1 MDQNNTRESFISR
14 IFYRILGFNELSSA
28 LRKLS
33 LKYLFFLIIL
43 SGFSLSK
50 AWLSL
55 WYLNFI
61 NYYEFGLV
69 YSAGLLVAFLL
80 DFPLGLFADI
90 FGRRLSYIL
99 SQLMYCLY
107 FLLLLVV
114 NSFSG
119 FLLLE
124 IISGIGNAFGTGS
137 FDAWYMDTWQEF
149 ETEKNQKQK
158 IPKIGGIMSNAL
170 FIYSALVVLF
180 IFLSGVALGD
190 TKVIDQEIA
199 FSIFVIQGTFQV
211 FGILFGFF
219 WIKDQKTTQSPE
231 EKAFS
236 DLKGMKKISNRIKS
250 FLNEYFDER
259 MLIFIVVIVLV
270 TVTDSMSF
278 IFNSMLF
285 SPLLNL
291 ELGVTLLVLTSMRS
305 TGNLVSMFTTRL
317 SKRVVEL
324 FKNPPML
331 YILSMFFTYPLSWLS
346 IAVILEYDL
355 AIDLKV
361 TLFFFIYLLRIF
373 IMVLLYSAF
382 FNLVYDYTDPQK
394 RASQQ
399 SMRGSIN
406 SFIMMLAYFSVGT
419 ILEQWGFINLFGAF
433 FLISLFTVSFLYLII
448 SRVNRKVIN
457 SL

>member
-1 MDQNNTRESFISR
+1 MDQNNKRERFISR
-14 IFYRILGFNELSSA
+14 IFFRILGFNELTSM

-33 LKYLFFLIIL
+33 LKYLVFLIVL

-61 NYYEFGLV
+61 NYYEFGIV

-107 FLLLLVV
+107 FLLLLVI

-137 FDAWYMDTWQEF
+137 FDAWYMDTWQGL
-149 ETEKNQKQK
+149 ETEENRKQK

-190 TKVIDQEIA
+190 TKFIDQDIA
-199 FSIFVIQGTFQV
+199 FSIFVIQIIFQV

-219 WIKDQKTTQSPE
+219 WITDEKMTQSNE
-231 EKAFS
+231 EQARS
-236 DLKGMKKISNRIKS
+236 ELKGMKKISSRIKS

-259 MLIFIVVIVLV
+259 MLIFIVIIVLV
-270 TVTDSMSF
+270 TITDSMSY

-285 SPLLNL
+285 SPLLNF

-317 SKRVVEL
+317 SKRVMEL
-324 FKNPPML
+324 FKNPSKI
-331 YILSMFFTYPLSWLS
+331 YVLSMFITYPLSWLLIS
-346 IAVILEYDL
+346 IILELDL

-361 TLFFFIYLLRIF
+361 TFFFCIYILRIL

-419 ILEQWGFINLFGAF
+419 ILEQWGFVNLFVAF
-433 FLISLFTVSFLYLII
+433 SLISFITVSFLYLII
-448 SRVNRKVIN
+448 NRVNRNVIDA
-457 SL
+457 L